1 MCDFDR
7 SGIRGDTRKLYYC
20 EVGKF
25 SNIYGMQL
33 VLDGEHG
40 HKKINISLGELVWCA
55 ALKVL
60 ELRYGSIPPHR

>member
-1 MCDFDR
+1 MCDLER
-7 SGIRGDTRKLYYC
+7 SGSRGDTRKVYYC

-33 VLDGEHG
+33 VLDGAYG
-40 HKKINISLGELVWCA
+40 HKIFNIILDELVWCA

-60 ELRYGSIPPHR
+60 ELRYE